1 MEDEMSF
8 IMKAAGATL
17 LAFALV
23 GTATAQTRVVHT
35 EREEIRTGAPVTER
49 IVDLP
54 TDTLVRIKMLDTL
67 DSKNWKEGDAFPYE
81 VAQDVVVDGRV
92 AIPAGTKGTG
102 TITRA
107 REAGSFGRS
116 GK

>member
-1 MEDEMSF
+1 MTKHRNDMIF
-8 IMKAAGATL
+8 VTKAAGATL

-23 GTATAQTRVVHT
+23 VPATAQTRVVRTQTT
-35 EREEIRTGAPVTER
+35 ET
-49 IVDLP
+49 IVELP
-54 TDTLVRIKMLDTL
+54 TDTLVRIKILDTL

-107 REAGSFGRS
+107 REAGAFGKS
-116 GK
+116 G